1 MLISGKDYQLTR
13 VLEQYQF
20 YCLALCDGNKII
32 LLKILSRD
40 FPGGL
45 AVRIPFIVVAWVQ
58 SLVRED
64 PASRVVWPKIKIS
77 KNNFKNSY

>member
-13 VLEQYQF
+13 VLEKYQF
-20 YCLALCDGNKII
+20 YCSALYDGNKII

-45 AVRIPFIVVAWVQ
+45 AVRIPFIAVAWVQ
-58 SLVRED
+58 PLVRED
-64 PASRVVWPKIKIS
+64 PASRVV
-77 KNNFKNSY
+77 